1 MNTKF
6 KNGRFRHIIVFLR
19 ENFQEILFLTFTF
32 VVNNNS
38 IPNTKLVIIS
48 AEYYLTKSYIPPTP
62 QKLVYTK
69 HL

>member
-6 KNGRFRHIIVFLR
+6 KNGRFRHIIVFLW

-48 AEYYLTKSYIPPTP
+48 AE
-62 QKLVYTK
+62 
-69 HL
+69 